1 MFVVRWNVL
10 LQVYVCR
17 DVSCQLIV
25 CRVPRLNLSNVVDDD
40 DNEVDYTLAMES
52 PLVAAAGGVGS
63 VVFIMCQFFLIL
75 RLIIF
80 VVFFITFIILV

>member
-52 PLVAAAGGVGS
+52 PLVAAGGGVGS

-80 VVFFITFIILV
+80 LVFFILLF

>member
-25 CRVPRLNLSNVVDDD
+25 CRVPRLNLSNVVDD

-80 VVFFITFIILV
+80 LVFFILLF

>member
-80 VVFFITFIILV
+80 LVFFILLF